1 MSQVS
6 ISFLGATDTVT
17 GSRFLITG
25 PTSRILI
32 DCGMFQGLKKD
43 RLKNWEP
50 FAADPRSIDAVILSH
65 AHLDHCGYLP
75 VLVKDGLVYVGPAQ
89 NGNLLELGIVKI
101 EQEWIIVHA
110 MRLRK
115 GFVRHNA

>member
-1 MSQVS
+1 V
-6 ISFLGATDTVT
+6 
-17 GSRFLITG
+17 
-25 PTSRILI
+25 PNEPRILQSAYKHGI
-32 DCGMFQGLKKD
+32 SQSD
-43 RLKNWEP
+43 
-50 FAADPRSIDAVILSH
+50 ILH
-65 AHLDHCGYLP
+65 AYRNFIEVRTHA
-75 VLVKDGLVYVGPAQ
+75 KDGLVYVGPAQ